1 MVLNIMTNTN
11 TNIFRT
17 ITSVILYTAGLII
30 LLWFFYKILSIIL
43 LGIFVVVL
51 GLIINAPVT
60 YLENKG
66 LKRWLSVL
74 LVFFVIFAVV
84 AALAWLILPQITQQI
99 VALIND
105 LPTYYA
111 SVTKYLDSA
120 LKNIPGI
127 SEEFSNGGI
136 SLSAAIPSLGKT
148 VMGISA
154 FSISLIG
161 GIFIFIVF
169 ISMIIFFVANP
180 KPIIE
185 MYVTVFPISQRQ
197 KAENALKHTSVMLIG
212 WMKSNLIGG
221 SVEAVLVYFFLN
233 YMEVPGAMVWAALAF
248 FSELLPKIGFYV
260 MAIPPTL
267 VALSVSPATALWCLI
282 FFAVLNELVSD
293 ILMPKLRASTMN
305 IHPLSSLFL
314 LLAMGTAFGITGAL
328 LATPMAAIIKAYY
341 EEFYLKQFP
350 EDPLVDQRIKNIT
363 HHGNK

>member
-1 MVLNIMTNTN
+1 MTNTN
-11 TNIFRT
+11 IYRT
-17 ITSVILYTAGLII
+17 ITSAILYTAGLII
-30 LLWFFYKILSIIL
+30 LLWFFYKILSVIL
-43 LGIFVVVL
+43 LGIFVIVL
-51 GLIINAPVT
+51 GLIINAPVS
-60 YLENKG
+60 YLEKIG

-74 LVFFVIFAVV
+74 LVFAMIFSVV
-84 AALAWLILPQITQQI
+84 FLLAWLILPQITEQ
-99 VALIND
+99 VGTLINNI
-105 LPTYYA
+105 PTYYS
-111 SVTKYLDSA
+111 SVTSYLDSA
-120 LKNIPGI
+120 LKNIPGLSREI
-127 SEEFSNGGI
+127 SDGGI
-136 SLSAAIPSLGKT
+136 SLSSAIPSFGKT

-154 FSISLIG
+154 FSFSVVG

-169 ISMIIFFVANP
+169 ICMIVFFVANP

-185 MYVTVFPISQRQ
+185 MYITIFPISQRE

-221 SVEAVLVYFFLN
+221 SIEAVLVYFFLN

-282 FFAVLNELVSD
+282 FFMVLNELVSD
-293 ILMPKLRASTMN
+293 FLMPKLRASTMN

-328 LATPMAAIIKAYY
+328 LATPIAAVIKAYY

-350 EDPLVDQRIKNIT
+350 EDPSVAKRINEIT
-363 HHGNK
+363 YHHKK